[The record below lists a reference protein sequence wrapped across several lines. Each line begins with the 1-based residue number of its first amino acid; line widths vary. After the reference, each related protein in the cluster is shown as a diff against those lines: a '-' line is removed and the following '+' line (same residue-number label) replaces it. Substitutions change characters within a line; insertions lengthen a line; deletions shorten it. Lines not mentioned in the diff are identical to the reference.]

1 RCRSL
6 EPHRARRHAHGLGPS
21 GRRPLSGTDGRLRQ
35 ATRSAREGIHGA
47 HQAVPVLGCLPSTH
61 ETDRTGMEG
70 TCPRVRYWPNCE
82 LRNSRGTACGPSGEN
97 AVARL
102 RKIPDAEF
110 EKGRYESGWNGRQ
123 ILAHIASIEWT
134 YPRLL
139 DVARKALV
147 PKPAE
152 TQKEKTTDPPQR
164 AARGG
169 IDDYNARQVEKRAQ
183 MTVTELIAEFEANRA
198 TTVAAIEAA
207 DEALFSTTIGGA
219 GGNNT

>member
-1 RCRSL
+1 MTEQSTLSKAELLDSLRS
-6 EPHRARRHAHGLGPS
+6 
-21 GRRPLSGTDGRLRQ
+21 
-35 ATRSAREGIHGA
+35 
-47 HQAVPVLGCLPSTH
+47 
-61 ETDRTGMEG
+61 
-70 TCPRVRYWPNCE
+70 
-82 LRNSRGTACGPSGEN
+82 SGEN

-139 DVARKALV
+139 NVAREALV
-147 PKPAE
+147 PKPAA
-152 TQKEKTTDPPQR
+152 TPKEETTDPRQR

-183 MTVTELIAEFEANRA
+183 MSVTELIAEFEANRA
-198 TTVAAIEAA
+198 TTVSAIGAA
-207 DEALFSTTIGGA
+207 DEALFSTTIQPA
-219 GGNNT
+219 GGTNTGPLADVLHAVAVLHVAGHMNDIAGPEAVRQDQMC